1 MGNSFWI
8 LFAALNN
15 LKPLNLTIAEVNVF
29 SYSLCETVCPLHYGV
44 INRHWA
50 LDVTEK
56 CLRVVWSHVL
66 FPPRKCNTR
75 CANLFFAPGNLQ
87 NRTWA
92 PNWNRAL
99 KPTTE
104 ERPSEGRFSVAGL
117 RAQFQFEAH
126 VLFWRSLGTKKRLT
140 HLVLHFLGGNRTWDH
155 TTFKHFS
162 VTSRAWC
169 PFRTP

>member
-104 ERPSEGRFSVAGL
+104 ERPSGQDFLAFRCS
-117 RAQFQFEAH
+117 
-126 VLFWRSLGTKKRLT
+126 SLLSYNQPMPLSSFHATWDQGQIDKMSSPWEKMNQMFRLT
-140 HLVLHFLGGNRTWDH
+140 
-155 TTFKHFS
+155 
-162 VTSRAWC
+162 
-169 PFRTP
+169 P

>member
-104 ERPSEGRFSVAGL
+104 ERPSGFVPPPDG
-117 RAQFQFEAH
+117 
-126 VLFWRSLGTKKRLT
+126 
-140 HLVLHFLGGNRTWDH
+140 
-155 TTFKHFS
+155 S
-162 VTSRAWC
+162 VTAFAAPKQRSSLFSTSAINS
-169 PFRTP
+169 PGGSGAGMSGALKGIYVAILSLFSSFIFYGFVPL

>member
-104 ERPSEGRFSVAGL
+104 ERPSGEGVIKSRNLRGL
-117 RAQFQFEAH
+117 HMRVVPHSQCIHQCIFHSPNQAQFF
-126 VLFWRSLGTKKRLT
+126 SRLSIST
-140 HLVLHFLGGNRTWDH
+140 SPLDRGQHL
-155 TTFKHFS
+155 S
-162 VTSRAWC
+162 TSALNQH
-169 PFRTP
+169 

>member
-104 ERPSEGRFSVAGL
+104 ERPSERNLGNTDMHASSDTICPGVFCHYC
-117 RAQFQFEAH
+117 H
-126 VLFWRSLGTKKRLT
+126 VSLLKW
-140 HLVLHFLGGNRTWDH
+140 VWYSQNEPSFI
-155 TTFKHFS
+155 
-162 VTSRAWC
+162 
-169 PFRTP
+169 P

>member
-104 ERPSEGRFSVAGL
+104 ERPSELQESPSPSLSISPRLVVVLPRNMGNDNAETHGREERSSSVNN
-117 RAQFQFEAH
+117 F
-126 VLFWRSLGTKKRLT
+126 
-140 HLVLHFLGGNRTWDH
+140 LV
-155 TTFKHFS
+155 K
-162 VTSRAWC
+162 
-169 PFRTP
+169 